1 MGERSKSFSLP
12 SSKFIFRFESMESI
26 KTKLLLLLLATVF
39 GCADLDR
46 YPDGESVFHATF
58 NSLPLQ
64 DVTEL
69 QGDGHAFRDNSTNY
83 LRFNAPPAT
92 VQRLVGKTFGPPI
105 SAATFNTG
113 ISGQTPAWWRPTANS
128 TTKFYSSTG
137 FHPTLSSGDAY
148 YSYDSNAQLVHL
160 YWNGWD

>member
-12 SSKFIFRFESMESI
+12 SSKFIFRFESMKSI

-58 NSLPLQ
+58 NSLPPQ

-83 LRFNAPPAT
+83 LRFNAPPST
-92 VQRLVGKTFGPPI
+92 VKRLVGNTFAPTT
-105 SAATFNTG
+105 AATFKAG
-113 ISGQTPAWWRPTANS
+113 ISGQTPPWWRPTANS
-128 TTKFYSSTG
+128 TTTFYSSTG
-137 FHPTLSSGDAY
+137 FHPTFSSGNAY
-148 YSYDSNAQLVHL
+148 YSYDSDAQLVHL
-160 YWNGWD
+160 YWDGWD